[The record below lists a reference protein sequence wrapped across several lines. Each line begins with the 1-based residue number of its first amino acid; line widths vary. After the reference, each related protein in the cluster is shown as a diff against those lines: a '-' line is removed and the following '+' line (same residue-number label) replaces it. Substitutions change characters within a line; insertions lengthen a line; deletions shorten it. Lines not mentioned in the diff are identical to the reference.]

1 MRIALRSQVS
11 LLVFLTLFC
20 ALTAITSFAQTLT
33 TLASFNETNGA
44 YPYASLVQGIDGN
57 LYGAILSGGDNPNC
71 GPDGCGT
78 VAKISPQ
85 GTVTRLYSFCSQPNC
100 TDGANPAGNLVQS
113 TDGNFYGTTSGGAAA
128 GRGGTVFKITPSG
141 TLTTLYSFCSQPNCT
156 DGSSPWA
163 GLVQGSD
170 GNFYGT
176 TQSGGSSNA
185 CRGGCGTIFKITSA
199 GALTT
204 LHSFDGADGWN
215 PLGALVQATDGD
227 FYGTTYY
234 AQLQGSDYC
243 CGTVFKITSAGVLT
257 TLYSFGGY
265 PSDDMLYPTGTLVQA
280 SDGNFYGTTNQGGN
294 NSSDAGTVFRITP
307 GGTVTLLYS
316 FCSQPNCTDGADP
329 MAGLVQATDG
339 NLYGTTWGGG
349 ISRPGTAFKISPR
362 GTLTTLYQFC
372 SQPNCTDG
380 LQPAGG
386 LVQAT
391 DGMFYG
397 TTEQGGT
404 GDCFGGGGCG
414 TAFSLSTG
422 IAPFV
427 ELQPTIGQV
436 GTPVTILGTN
446 LTGATSVTFNG
457 TPATFNVVS
466 SSEITTTVPTGAT
479 TGTVQVTVGS
489 NNLISN
495 ADFQVLGPL
504 QLVPGSSSLP
514 ACRHTPERWPDSGWH
529 VAQLHHRLAG
539 RLRHTEQRRRVFVER
554 DRRSAWPARLPD
566 HLARG

>member
-1 MRIALRSQVS
+1 MRIALRSHLS
-11 LLVFLTLFC
+11 LLAFLALFC
-20 ALTAITSFAQTLT
+20 AAMTIASSAQTLT

-44 YPYASLVQGIDGN
+44 YPYASLVQGTDGN
-57 LYGAILSGGDNPNC
+57 LYGAIYSGGDNPNC
-71 GPDGCGT
+71 SPDGCGT
-78 VAKISPQ
+78 VISISPQ

-100 TDGANPAGNLVQS
+100 TDGGNPGGSLVQG
-113 TDGNFYGTTSGGAAA
+113 TDGNFYGTTSERGSTEN
-128 GRGGTVFKITPSG
+128 GGTVFKITPSG

-176 TQSGGSSNA
+176 TQFGGSSNA
-185 CRGGCGTIFKITSA
+185 CESGCGTVFKITAA
-199 GALTT
+199 GVLTT

-215 PLGALVQATDGD
+215 PFGALVQGTDGN

-234 AQLQGSDYC
+234 AQLQGSQYC
-243 CGTVFKITSAGVLT
+243 CGTVFRITSAGALT
-257 TLYSFGGY
+257 TLYSFNGY
-265 PSDDMLYPTGTLVQA
+265 PVDDMLYPIGGLVQA

-307 GGTVTLLYS
+307 GGSVTLLYS
-316 FCSQPNCTDGADP
+316 FCSQPNCADGADP
-329 MAGLVQATDG
+329 MAGLAHATDG
-339 NLYGTTWGGG
+339 SLYGTTWGGST
-349 ISRPGTAFKISPR
+349 SRPGTAFKISLS

-372 SQPNCTDG
+372 SKPNCTDG

-391 DGMFYG
+391 DGIFYG

-414 TAFSLSTG
+414 TAFSLSDG
-422 IAPFV
+422 LAPFV
-427 ELQPTIGQV
+427 ALQPTIGQA

-446 LTGATSVTFNG
+446 LTGATRVTFNG
-457 TPATFNVVS
+457 TPATILTNTGS
-466 SSEITTTVPTGAT
+466 AITTTVPAGAT
-479 TGTVQVTVGS
+479 TGTVQVTVGG

-495 ADFQVLGPL
+495 TNFQVVGPI
-504 QLVPGSSSLP
+504 QLVPVTPCRLVDTRQNGGHPIQGGTSQNFTIPQLGGCGIPTNAAAYSLNV
-514 ACRHTPERWPDSGWH
+514 TV
-529 VAQLHHRLAG
+529 VAA
-539 RLRHTEQRRRVFVER
+539 
-554 DRRSAWPARLPD
+554 RSARLSD
-566 HLARG
+566 HLAGG